1 METIQII
8 FAASAVVG
16 VFLVF
21 SPLWRWVRFFETIIH
36 EFGHA
41 AVGVLLGQKLTGFKI
56 RYDTSGETN
65 TLTYGYGLRGLLTH
79 LAGYPTPILL
89 GVLTI
94 YYSVFYGASVVFI
107 WVYTAI
113 SFTVLL
119 FVRNWFGLVP
129 VAVMS
134 ALLISS
140 FILNKPEYNSIII
153 LTLAVTLVLGGIR
166 SIISL
171 WRKPEGSDAELI
183 VQYLGGFRSFWV
195 FIITIISA
203 SLPAIYIW
211 AINSIMSYL
220 NVK

>member
-8 FAASAVVG
+8 FSAAVVAG
-16 VFLVF
+16 ILLVF

-89 GVLTI
+89 GVLTV
-94 YYSVFYGASVVFI
+94 YYSVFYGASAVFI
-107 WVYTAI
+107 WIYTVI

-119 FVRNWFGLVP
+119 FVRNWFGIVP

-134 ALLISS
+134 SILISS
-140 FILNKPEYNSIII
+140 FMLNSTQYDSIIV
-153 LTLAVTLVLGGIR
+153 LTLAVTLILGGIR
-166 SIISL
+166 SIITL
-171 WRKPEGSDAELI
+171 WKHPEGSDADLI

-195 FIITIISA
+195 FMITLTA
-203 SLPAIYIW
+203 AALPVMYIW
-211 AINSIMSYL
+211 AINSILTYL

>member
-8 FAASAVVG
+8 FAASTIVG
-16 VFLVF
+16 VLLVF

-41 AVGVLLGQKLTGFKI
+41 AVGVMLGQKLTGFKI

-89 GVLTI
+89 GVLTV
-94 YYSVFYGASVVFI
+94 YYSVFYGSSVVFI

-113 SFTVLL
+113 SFTVLI
-119 FVRNWFGLVP
+119 FVRNWFGIVP

-140 FILNKPEYNSIII
+140 FILNNPQYNSIII
-153 LTLAVTLVLGGIR
+153 LTLAVTLILGGIR

-171 WRKPEGSDAELI
+171 WSHSEGSDAELI
-183 VQYLGGFRSFWV
+183 VQYFGGFRSFWV
-195 FIITIISA
+195 FIITVTA
-203 SLPAIYIW
+203 AALPVIYIW
-211 AINSIMSYL
+211 GIDSILTYF